1 MAFTDPLSL
10 KQRGAGMAGALIIPG
25 ALGALFISSLAV
37 TGVVKLPPMP
47 RPQGVNIPLPPPPPP
62 PEPEQAKPERATSN
76 SQVYTPPRRLDVAKP
91 DFTLDTTEVLPPP
104 GDRIDT
110 IVLPP
115 LDDIGPPVRLPYKP
129 VGVSPRNDPGSWV
142 TADDYRSSWINRELT
157 GSAKFDLTIASNG
170 RVTGCRI
177 TQSTGHS
184 ALDEA
189 TCALIAKRARFTPA
203 TDAAGKPVAGS
214 YSSSIRWVLPD

>member
-25 ALGALFISSLAV
+25 ALGALFIASLAV
-37 TGVVKLPPMP
+37 TGVVELPQIQ

-62 PEPEQAKPERATSN
+62 PEPVEKTPDN
-76 SQVYTPPRRLDVAKP
+76 SQARSTMVAPVPPLDVGPRDLKI
-91 DFTLDTTEVLPPP
+91 DTTPIIPDP
-104 GDRIDT
+104 IDT
-110 IVLPP
+110 ITRVVLPP
-115 LDDIGPPVRLPYKP
+115 LDIRPTPGPGIKP
-129 VGVSPRNDPGSWV
+129 LAAVARNDPGSWV

-157 GSAKFDLTIASNG
+157 GSAKFDLAIAPNG

-189 TCALIAKRARFTPA
+189 TCTLIAKRARFTPA
-203 TDAAGKPVAGS
+203 IDAAGKPVAGS

>member
-37 TGVVKLPPMP
+37 TGVVTLPPIP

-62 PEPEQAKPERATSN
+62 PETDEKIPDTSRARST
-76 SQVYTPPRRLDVAKP
+76 VVVPVPPIDVGPRDLKI
-91 DFTLDTTEVLPPP
+91 DTTPIIPEP
-104 GDRIDT
+104 IDT
-110 IVLPP
+110 ITRVVLPP
-115 LDDIGPPVRLPYKP
+115 LDIRPSPGSGIKP
-129 VGVSPRNDPGSWV
+129 LDAVPRNNPRSWV

-157 GSAKFDLTIASNG
+157 GSAKFDLAIAPNG

-177 TQSTGHS
+177 TQSTGHE
-184 ALDEA
+184 ALDQA
-189 TCALIAKRARFTPA
+189 TCSLIAKRARFTPA